1 MNEKRRNRGSALV
14 AFTLACAL
22 GVTGTIVGGAVSALI
37 EEARDK
43 EKKKAAV
50 EEVITEPGTDVPKLY
65 VIPDVHIVEPYD
77 DVNGDP
83 NGP

>member
-1 MNEKRRNRGSALV
+1 MKRNSRGSALV

-43 EKKKAAV
+43 EKEKAAV
-50 EEVITEPGTDVPKLY
+50 EVVTEPGTDVPELY
-65 VIPDVHIVEPYD
+65 VIPDVHVVEPYD
-77 DVNGDP
+77 NVNGDP